1 VKGIFRIGIKAQ
13 EEYADKPFVKILPV
27 GFDVGHYIKQN
38 QTLLIQYGKPIELSE
53 YWEQYQENNARGIN
67 AMKARLREEMLPLMI
82 NIENEEFYET
92 IMELKPIFNAKMRET
107 MGISGKKLIDKFA
120 ADKELISRIDKL
132 IEKDPEP
139 LRGLAAKVD
148 KYVSGVKEQRVRDWV
163 VRDRGYGVL
172 RTLWRYLSLILT
184 FPIFLAGFIPNALPY
199 LLPAYLVRNVKDLQF
214 HSSLKAGLGFLLL
227 FPYIYLLET
236 LAFGLISGFPWWA
249 WIAFLVVLLPMGKVA
264 LIWYLRLKKTI
275 HGSRFRAQ
283 LRRSKPE
290 ALELVELRKEII
302 EETAQ
307 LIS

>member
-1 VKGIFRIGIKAQ
+1 
-13 EEYADKPFVKILPV
+13 
-27 GFDVGHYIKQN
+27 VGHYIKQN

-82 NIENEEFYET
+82 NIESEEFYDT

-107 MGISGKKLIDKFA
+107 MGISGKKHIDKFA
-120 ADKELISRIDKL
+120 ADKELIARIDKL

-139 LRGLAAKVD
+139 LRELAVKVD
-148 KYVSGVKEQRVRDWV
+148 KYVSGMKEQRVRDWV
-163 VRDRGYGVL
+163 VRDRGYGML
-172 RTLWRYLSLILT
+172 RTLWRYLSLIIS

-199 LLPAYLVRNVKDLQF
+199 LLPAYLLRNVTDLQF

-249 WIAFLVVLLPMGKVA
+249 WIAFLLVLLPMGKVA
-264 LIWYLRLKKTI
+264 LTWYLRLKKTI

-283 LRRSKPE
+283 LRRNKPE